1 MFDLFS
7 GIGDKV
13 GGAFNTAKDTAL
25 NLPGNAASTLL
36 KTTKDITK
44 TVGGGLSGLANE
56 ASDLAADAA
65 MAPLKM
71 IEASISSVAG
81 LGPDIVANRR
91 AKINTMLTNL
101 ERAALAHDEAAAT
114 KKMNDA
120 KAIVTARIKVISAD
134 TSIPQSIKD
143 EYNLILRDKD
153 ASPED
158 LLDSL
163 ANADD
168 SLLVHENKEFSGW
181 RLIKRAWRMSA
192 EYIYYI
198 LLLVSALFGGVI
210 LSNMYIKES
219 YLPIRAYYFFYG
231 TAFFPISL
239 FCGIVN
245 PPEWNATIF
254 PWFQVPGP
262 EPFVQPV
269 VGGAEPVVGGA
280 EPDMQPVVGGAGPGM
295 QPVSAE
301 VQRARMEQRKRSLP
315 KVLAPP
321 AVLAAVRNG
330 LSLGKNPKELAD
342 EILADLEKKGVPPDV
357 AQKHVGAALVLKGVP
372 PDVALQAVS
381 KPIAPPA
388 LTLTQR
394 ISAIGTELFGYK
406 LTGGSSLS
414 LRILSIF
421 LSVASLL
428 FAYMRGDLGEIYDKI
443 YSV

>member
-56 ASDLAADAA
+56 ATDLAADAA

-269 VGGAEPVVGGA
+269 VGGAV
-280 EPDMQPVVGGAGPGM
+280 PDMPAGILS
-295 QPVSAE
+295 VAE
-301 VQRARMEQRKRSLP
+301 RRKRFERKKLSP
-315 KVLAPP
+315 EAPPPP
-321 AVLAAVRNG
+321 AVVAAVQEDLN
-330 LSLGKNPKELAD
+330 SGKGPNQAAEEALVA
-342 EILADLEKKGVPPDV
+342 LEKEGVPPEV
-357 AQKHVGAALVLKGVP
+357 AKDQVADALVLKGVP

-428 FAYMRGDLGEIYDKI
+428 FAYMRGDLGELYDKI